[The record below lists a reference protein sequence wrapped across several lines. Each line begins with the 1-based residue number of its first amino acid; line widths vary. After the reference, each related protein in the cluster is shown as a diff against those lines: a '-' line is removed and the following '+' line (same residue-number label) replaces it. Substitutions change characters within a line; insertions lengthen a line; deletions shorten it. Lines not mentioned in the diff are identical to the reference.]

1 MAINRVIVF
10 RFDREPLICRAHIDL
25 MRRLNPGVAIHGIF
39 GGDSGYRGAAF
50 RLAGRRL
57 LRLDTM
63 YVSHRSG
70 HWNWK
75 NGDLV
80 LLDWFREMGH
90 QVTFDV
96 VHLVEWDLLLA
107 DRLDRIYAGVPP
119 GAVGLTAY
127 TPLSVIGDGWR
138 WTSRPDEAREWRQ
151 LLDFAATRLGYA
163 GSPHGCLG
171 VGPCLPRAFLRDYA
185 AVDPPD
191 LGNDELRLPLFAQ
204 ALGYPVVDTRLR
216 RGWHSAEEDRF
227 LAATARQVDPRT
239 VVAELAKPDGR
250 RAFHP
255 VRVAMKELAAELAPR
270 QRPGHA
276 PR

>member
-1 MAINRVIVF
+1 MTADRVIVF
-10 RFDREPLICRAHIDL
+10 RFDREPLVCRAHVEL

-80 LLDWFREMGH
+80 LLDWFREVGRFLS
-90 QVTFDV
+90 FDV

-107 DRLDRIYAGVPP
+107 DRLDRIFAAVPP
-119 GAVGLTAY
+119 EAVGLTAY
-127 TPLSVIGDGWR
+127 TPLSVIGDDWR
-138 WTSRPDEAREWRQ
+138 WTSGPDEAREWHQ
-151 LLDFAATRLGYA
+151 LLAFAADRLGYD
-163 GSPHGCLG
+163 GTPHGCLAI
-171 VGPCLPRAFLRDYA
+171 GPCLPRSFLRDYA

-191 LGNDELRLPLFAQ
+191 FGNDELRLPLFAQ

-216 RGWHSAEEDRF
+216 RGWHSQQEDRF
-227 LAATARQVDPRT
+227 LAATARQVDRRT
-239 VVAELAKPDGR
+239 IADELAKPDGR

-255 VRVAMKELAAELAPR
+255 VRVAMRGLATEVTAG
-270 QRPGHA
+270 QHTGHA
-276 PR
+276 R